1 MMTGHCMMESKVK
14 SVWVSEGFF
23 LLAALH
29 LQGPV
34 WATKSLSVHFYYIEY
49 ILVAIG

>member
-14 SVWVSEGFF
+14 SVGFRGFF

-29 LQGPV
+29 LQGPL